1 MRKKIFLFLSLL
13 SLFTFKPVVADF
25 GDADFPIEMFD
36 DGPKSYHDA
45 ACRSLKN
52 RCRVRFQG
60 TAMWVEGYGGIEL
73 SQFKSYR
80 YDAEGEGYSNRDY
93 YNYITYE
100 SKSGQLRQALF
111 IFINRNAQQD
121 FMKAFFRWK
130 RQIAQ
135 PIPNYR
141 LPNSQGPQDTW
152 GRDKGLNP
160 YDNPP
165 IIDFMKKTTNEKKG
179 NMGNINCDSTVWKN
193 KPRYN

>member
-1 MRKKIFLFLSLL
+1 MRIKFFLLL
-13 SLFTFKPVVADF
+13 LMGLFCPINPVFADF
-25 GDADFPIEMFD
+25 GDADFPIDLFEQS
-36 DGPKSYHDA
+36 PKSYHDA
-45 ACRSLKN
+45 ACRSLDN

-73 SQFKSYR
+73 SQLKSYR
-80 YDAEGEGYSNRDY
+80 YDAEGSAISHRDY

-121 FMKAFFRWK
+121 FMRAFFRWK
-130 RQIAQ
+130 RQTAQ

-141 LPNSQGPQDTW
+141 LPNSQGPQDTQR
-152 GRDKGLNP
+152 RDKGLNP

-165 IIDFMKKTTNEKKG
+165 IIDFMEKTTKNDKQ
-179 NMGNINCDSTVWKN
+179 NINCNSTVWKN
-193 KPRYN
+193 KPRCN

>member
-1 MRKKIFLFLSLL
+1 MRLKFFKFFLIGIFCSINPIF
-13 SLFTFKPVVADF
+13 ADF

-80 YDAEGEGYSNRDY
+80 YDAEGSGISHRDY

-111 IFINRNAQQD
+111 IFINRNAHFFSLLDED
-121 FMKAFFRWK
+121 FVISR
-130 RQIAQ
+130 
-135 PIPNYR
+135 
-141 LPNSQGPQDTW
+141 
-152 GRDKGLNP
+152 
-160 YDNPP
+160 
-165 IIDFMKKTTNEKKG
+165 
-179 NMGNINCDSTVWKN
+179 
-193 KPRYN
+193 